1 MHSNTLDTLWQLIFL
16 TSDNHISYLRTCHK
30 LIDAHHWYTFY
41 NTIKPIRLVV
51 SYLPLKYEDSS
62 LSLCIMLS
70 KRVLHI
76 RYLRRSMTGVHTIII
91 KVVIPQLDEDMA
103 IWSSISHE
111 LDEDI
116 VCVSREWKWV
126 GMSDLSSNRGG
137 IYRVG
142 DKISFF
148 GGFFRALTIKG

>member
-76 RYLRRSMTGVHTIII
+76 RYLRRSMTGVHTIVI
-91 KVVIPQLDEDMA
+91 KVVIPQLDEDMAIWSSMTPKSAMA

-126 GMSDLSSNRGG
+126 GMSDLGSNRGG

-142 DKISFF
+142 
-148 GGFFRALTIKG
+148 G